1 MKKSF
6 KYEYEMTP
14 KRKFYDALENIV
26 NYALFF
32 TFCGVIMC
40 GVAFALVAIAF
51 Q

>member
-14 KRKFYDALENIV
+14 IRKFYDIVEAIV

-32 TFCGVIMC
+32 TFSGIILGGVVIA
-40 GVAFALVAIAF
+40 VINLV
-51 Q
+51 